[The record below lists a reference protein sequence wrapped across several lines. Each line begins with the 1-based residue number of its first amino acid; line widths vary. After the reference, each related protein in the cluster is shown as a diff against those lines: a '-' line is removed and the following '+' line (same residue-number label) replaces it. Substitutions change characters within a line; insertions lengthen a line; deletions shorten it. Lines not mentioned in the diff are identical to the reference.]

1 MCKVDCFSLKHSVS
15 LQGVKVKFTEQNVFC
30 KHFGTIFGVGWMG
43 KGQNVENQNVESLK
57 VDWKF
62 EKDQNVKRTDK
73 LDFRRSDHPKNTFDF
88 LTLWCSDFRR
98 SDPLSDE

>member
-1 MCKVDCFSLKHSVS
+1 MS

-73 LDFRRSDHPKNTFDF
+73 LDFRRSDHPKILSIFWPFDVLIF
-88 LTLWCSDFRR
+88 DVLTPSRMNNI
-98 SDPLSDE
+98 PT